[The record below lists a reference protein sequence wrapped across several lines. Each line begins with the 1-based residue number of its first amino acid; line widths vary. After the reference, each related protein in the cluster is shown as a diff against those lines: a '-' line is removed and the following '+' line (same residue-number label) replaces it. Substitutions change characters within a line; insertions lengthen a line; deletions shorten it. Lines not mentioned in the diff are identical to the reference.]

1 MNLKIQFEFSRRQ
14 NFVYLDS
21 AATTQVPDSVIKVIK
36 ESLEFKGN
44 PHRGAHAVATKNEE
58 SIKNAR
64 ANVARFINAKKEE
77 IVFTNNT
84 TDSINTVVNSIFDE
98 IKKGDEIIIS
108 IAEHHSN
115 MLPYD
120 RLIKKGV
127 KFRIIGL
134 KDGIVDVKELKSK
147 LNDKTKI
154 VAIQHCSNVLGNI
167 NPIEKIGNIVKKINP
182 EIFYIVDGAQAVA
195 HIPVDTKK
203 IKCDFYAFSGHKMYG
218 PDGIGVLFVLKNIW
232 PKVKKVKMGG
242 GTISDATVLFGKNKD
257 RLVYEEIKSLIGL
270 EGGTSNVAG
279 ILGLS
284 EAVDF
289 IRTIGFEKI
298 QKHEKE
304 LIKGMFEN
312 LEKIDEVEIYGPK
325 KIENKIGVVSFSIKD
340 VDIKEIGDYLDK
352 RKICIRYGSHCAFP
366 LINVLEKETLRI
378 SLGCYNDEK
387 DIDKVTQ
394 EIKFFLD
401 KKKGLITNPNLELL
415 RDKIYYKNIIPVN
428 SKNKVISN
436 IFSAVKD
443 PKNTDIVI
451 MAGHFLAIPDKET
464 NSFYPSIKPL
474 LPERLHN
481 LLDEFG
487 MTSFPI
493 FSWELGCNIVQVL
506 KSHGYNAKLVTI
518 ANDTTGINELKLS
531 SINKENKTAEQY
543 RDELLAR
550 YKGLN
555 KIPKVYKEIL
565 SKFKLKESDVINFG
579 KDKFIRET
587 VLRLRF
593 RKFIKENEKYFDDII
608 NYKGNKEGS
617 LDLEIKILDNQQ
629 IKTCKF
635 DTFESK
641 TGGEFCIIELCQFLA
656 ELFGKAEDV
665 NFDYISK
672 NILESKLSGRNNILV
687 MLTPAM
693 CRDAV
698 TRGAELY
705 TKLMLQEKN
714 KGVFKFFNVPL
725 GPDSERYLAT
735 GAEMEYVS
743 DKDNLKE
750 IEVQQEP
757 EFPELWKL
765 CEYELLYDINEYME
779 DMEEMFGKKG
789 INKKSKILDTS
800 VGPGFFIQELLEDGY
815 NVSTSD
821 KSLKILE
828 PFKNYLKE
836 KGIKHK
842 TVISEWKNLDKHFKP
857 NTFDLLLNRGNA
869 FIMANGGWHEK
880 ISINRRQTLKA
891 MKHCLKV
898 YYKILKKGGY
908 LYIDKFRDSEIPD
921 KKVVAT
927 LKIKKTKEK
936 KDVIFYVERVPEKDV
951 RYAQMLLRDKN
962 GKETGLPNMTYDL
975 TEDEMEDLLKKVGF
989 KVEKL
994 NLKSEKHF
1002 VVWLA
1007 KK

>member
-1 MNLKIQFEFSRRQ
+1 MNLKTQFEFSRRQ

-21 AATTQVPDSVIKVIK
+21 AATTQVPDSVVRVVK

-44 PHRGAHAVATKNEE
+44 PHRGAHTVATKNEE

-64 ANVARFINAKKEE
+64 ANVARFINAKEEE

-84 TDSINTVVNSIFDE
+84 TDSINIIVDSIVDE
-98 IKKGDEIIIS
+98 IKKGDEIILS
-108 IAEHHSN
+108 LAEHHSN

-120 RLIKKGV
+120 RLIKKGA

-134 KDGIVDVKELKSK
+134 KDGIIDVKELESK
-147 LNDKTKI
+147 LNNKTKI

-167 NPIEKIGNIVKKINP
+167 NPVERLGKIIKKFNKN
-182 EIFYIVDGAQAVA
+182 IFYIVDGAQAVA
-195 HIPVDTKK
+195 HIPVNIKK
-203 IKCDFYAFSGHKMYG
+203 IKCNFYAFSGHKMYG
-218 PDGIGVLFVLKNIW
+218 PDGIGVLFISKDSW
-232 PKVKKVKMGG
+232 PSIEEVKMGG
-242 GTISDATVLFGKNKD
+242 GTISDAKIVFGKNKD
-257 RLVYEEIKSLIGL
+257 KLVYEEINSLVGF
-270 EGGTSNVAG
+270 EGGTLNVAN

-289 IRTIGFEKI
+289 IRTIGFDRI
-298 QKHEKE
+298 QKHERGLVQK
-304 LIKGMFEN
+304 IFEGLN
-312 LEKIDEVEIYGPK
+312 EINEIEIYGPK
-325 KIENKIGVVSFSIKD
+325 IIENKIGVVSFSIKD
-340 VDIKEIGDYLDK
+340 ESVEKVGDYLNK

-366 LINVLEKETLRI
+366 LANYLKEETLRI

-387 DIDKVTQ
+387 DIEKVIQ

-401 KKKGLITNPNLELL
+401 KKKGLIKNPNLEIL

-428 SKNKVISN
+428 SKNKIISN

-493 FSWELGCNIVQVL
+493 FSWGLGCNIAQVL
-506 KSHGYNAKLVTI
+506 KTHGYNAKLTTI
-518 ANDTTGINELKLS
+518 INDTTGINELRMS

-550 YKGLN
+550 YNNLG
-555 KIPKVYKEIL
+555 KIPKIYKEIL
-565 SKFKLKESDVINFG
+565 NKFKLKESDIINFG

-593 RKFIKENEKYFDDII
+593 RKFIKENQQYFDDVI
-608 NYKGNKEGS
+608 NYEGNKKGS

-635 DTFESK
+635 DAFESK
-641 TGGEFCIIELCQFLA
+641 TGGEFCIVELCQFLA

-665 NFDYISK
+665 NFEYISK
-672 NILESKLSGRNNILV
+672 NILEPKLTARNKILV

-693 CRDAV
+693 CEDAV
-698 TRGAELY
+698 TKGAELY

-714 KGVFKFFNVPL
+714 RGVFKFFNIPL
-725 GPDSERYLAT
+725 GSDSEKYLAT
-735 GAEMEYVS
+735 GAEMEYIS

-750 IEVQQEP
+750 IEVEEEP
-757 EFPELWKL
+757 GFPELWKL
-765 CEYELLYDINEYME
+765 CEYELLYDIDEYKE
-779 DMEEMFGKKG
+779 EMEEMFEKKG

-821 KSLKILE
+821 KSPNMLK
-828 PFKNYLKE
+828 PFKDYLQE

-857 NTFDLLLNRGNA
+857 NTFDLLLNRGNT

-975 TEDEMEDLLKKVGF
+975 TEDEMEDLLKKTGF
-989 KVEKL
+989 KIEKL